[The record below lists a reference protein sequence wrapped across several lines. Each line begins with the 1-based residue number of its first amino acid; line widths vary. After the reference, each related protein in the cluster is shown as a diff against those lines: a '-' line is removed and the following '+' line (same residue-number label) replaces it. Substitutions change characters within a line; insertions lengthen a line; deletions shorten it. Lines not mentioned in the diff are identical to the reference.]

1 MPSISNLG
9 ENVGKHSSNVL
20 YSCSKLNYN
29 CRHRAWARIRRS
41 AAAAALNT
49 TPTIDIGLAVLL
61 LVICRQR
68 MAVAGLGSIGTISV
82 AQEVLVT
89 RIAYS
94 KFVYG
99 RTCEEATDE
108 DDDK

>member
-1 MPSISNLG
+1 
-9 ENVGKHSSNVL
+9 
-20 YSCSKLNYN
+20 
-29 CRHRAWARIRRS
+29 
-41 AAAAALNT
+41 
-49 TPTIDIGLAVLL
+49 
-61 LVICRQR
+61 